1 MGKCLIFN
9 CQGEITNGNV
19 DKFGYLKISIKSVP
33 ELGSKLS
40 GVILSSDPGA
50 KMEIV
55 GDSYFTNSND
65 ENLGKTIQ
73 IPAQGRTY
81 IHNSDCVLYVD
92 KYNLTRLEFS
102 SVVCPIDELRYS
114 TNLAILNTKCSG
126 DIANLKDMTGLTY
139 LATANAPVSGD
150 IANLKD
156 MTGLIGIFLNNTQVS
171 GDIANLKDM
180 TGLTYLNLENTQ
192 VSGDI
197 SALSNMVNLS
207 ALNLSSTQV
216 SGAVDNLAGL
226 TKLES
231 LSDLKGISLTGDMSK
246 IPINVS
252 FISQLARKI
261 TTNFTWTANGRQ
273 NAKLLAMEGPVPFDT
288 TSMDNM
294 LIDQATCTFEPVASM
309 PWCGIIAVSGTR
321 TSASDAAVATIQSK
335 GVTIIGVTKVS

>member
-40 GVILSSDPGA
+40 WVILSSDPGA

-114 TNLAILNTKCSG
+114 TNLAILNTKC
-126 DIANLKDMTGLTY
+126 
-139 LATANAPVSGD
+139 
-150 IANLKD
+150 
-156 MTGLIGIFLNNTQVS
+156 S

>member
-114 TNLAILNTKCSG
+114 TNLAILNTKC
-126 DIANLKDMTGLTY
+126 
-139 LATANAPVSGD
+139 
-150 IANLKD
+150 
-156 MTGLIGIFLNNTQVS
+156 S